1 MSCNKSGN
9 NSSLGSSIVCIFIMI
24 VVIIGQSKGILLFVF
39 TIIKFGVT
47 LMFVSIYPYTAEIYG
62 TNHRAKA
69 MGICPLSGRI
79 GVITMGF
86 VGVYAIDWLNGN
98 GLYLI
103 FIFLSGFS
111 SYAAFTMPFCT
122 TNRFIR

>member
-1 MSCNKSGN
+1 
-9 NSSLGSSIVCIFIMI
+9 
-24 VVIIGQSKGILLFVF
+24 
-39 TIIKFGVT
+39 
-47 LMFVSIYPYTAEIYG
+47 
-62 TNHRAKA
+62 
-69 MGICPLSGRI
+69 
-79 GVITMGF
+79 MGF

-103 FIFLSGFS
+103 FIILSGAS